1 MESCE
6 FNPHT
11 FPPQYSDS
19 IEYEEKKDG
28 DDFKKFNLG
37 GKLNNTKKVFKVIPK
52 TRYLKE
58 MSL

>member
-19 IEYEEKKDG
+19 IEYEEKKVGDG
-28 DDFKKFNLG
+28 FKKSEKLVANL
-37 GKLNNTKKVFKVIPK
+37 K
-52 TRYLKE
+52 
-58 MSL
+58 